1 MIKQLK
7 SKSGIK
13 EIKASAKDLFE
24 KPFDN
29 TTKSGNGV
37 SKATAKRMNS
47 FMKNYELLVDQDT
60 TGKIEGRVLT
70 NEEVTKRYKALE
82 DMQNQVTKQ
91 LNKKKDK
98 SNSNLDKLAGMGI
111 LNEKDAQGA
120 KAAADELA
128 KVRTNM
134 FSEKVQDFKKLE
146 KQEYDESITATEYYT
161 NRINEI
167 KEKARLENRELSE
180 NDKKKLNR

>member
-1 MIKQLK
+1 
-7 SKSGIK
+7 
-13 EIKASAKDLFE
+13 
-24 KPFDN
+24 
-29 TTKSGNGV
+29 
-37 SKATAKRMNS
+37 
-47 FMKNYELLVDQDT
+47 MKNYELLVDQDT

-134 FSEKVQDFKKLE
+134 FSEKFKI
-146 KQEYDESITATEYYT
+146 SR
-161 NRINEI
+161 N
-167 KEKARLENRELSE
+167 
-180 NDKKKLNR
+180 